1 MAVAVTNSKSIF
13 LSHRQNPFSKT
24 LLQEFSEPC
33 SCEFSLPAYVQKG
46 ATPGY
51 AQVIAEWYFYLPKSA
66 HLNHVLCLHSR
77 LVSQTQPGKI

>member
-1 MAVAVTNSKSIF
+1 MVMAVAVANSKTIF

-51 AQVIAEWYFYLPKSA
+51 AQVIAEWL
-66 HLNHVLCLHSR
+66 LNGIVGIFISLKA
-77 LVSQTQPGKI
+77 PI